1 MPNSLLYQL
10 SESRNSCLVNFR
22 ITGFTLRRINA
33 DTHISLAHG
42 NGGRYMRELIE
53 RVFSRH
59 LNESSLGEPL
69 DTEVDSVLLKD
80 ISGPIYTT
88 VDGFAV
94 LPIEFPG
101 GNIGS
106 LAVHGTV
113 SDLAVAGA
121 IPRYL
126 TLSAFL
132 EEGLPI
138 DVLERTVASMAKAAR
153 EVHVRIVA
161 GDTKVLPRGHGDV
174 LLITPLGGERR
185 LEELEDDPLPR
196 I

>member
-1 MPNSLLYQL
+1 VM
-10 SESRNSCLVNFR
+10 
-22 ITGFTLRRINA
+22 ITGDHPATALAIAQRLGIASAETQLITGAELDELDFSALEQRVHQLRVYA
-33 DTHISLAHG
+33 
-42 NGGRYMRELIE
+42 
-53 RVFSRH
+53 RVT
-59 LNESSLGEPL
+59 PQQ
-69 DTEVDSVLLKD
+69 K
-80 ISGPIYTT
+80 IQI
-88 VDGFAV
+88 
-94 LPIEFPG
+94 
-101 GNIGS
+101 
-106 LAVHGTV
+106 HGTV

-138 DVLERTVASMAKAAR
+138 DVLERTEASVAKAAR

-196 I
+196 IC